1 MDTASKPQY
10 DKEQELFILMLT
22 YRLQTKIVDFAIVN
36 VNVLY
41 ISEAFMANIG
51 SVNSLQTTA
60 FGGSL
65 KQSEVKTAQ
74 NNLPL
79 SDSFSKSTSIADE
92 ELKAS
97 ILKDLKSSDS
107 RVLDEK
113 TVAFPDN
120 YGRVKHLALQL
131 SNYAYGSIRSDM
143 LNAYKVLFTE
153 MEPDTKFTVVC
164 GSAKD
169 QKDVEKV
176 IKDFNVPNP
185 ERIDFIKPEG
195 LNLTVWARDQ
205 MISMY
210 FPDGDG
216 SKTALTN
223 QSMLH
228 DWHGD
233 DEAVPQYIAAKHPSI
248 VLDKER
254 RIRTDG
260 GEVVSNRGETFVGAF
275 SIIATAKKLKE
286 LASKDSDFAN
296 QIKDYAEKEM
306 GMEVKLSELENPL
319 PYDMIPKKEL
329 SFDHEQPYFLA
340 ENPLYKNERVK
351 AGQATE
357 GDMWIK
363 VAKDLFER
371 QFGQKV
377 TPMGLDDPSTP
388 RVEGPAN
395 DHLDMGLTPLDEG
408 TMAVGDPSL
417 AKRVFEQMTS
427 ERRKEVAALLSEA
440 SGTRVMPE
448 DLLGA
453 RGYPN
458 QQQDFNAYATSLE
471 KGGYKVIRMPYAEPG
486 WGTPNISYNNCLM
499 ERFHK
504 EDGTEVKRIFLPVY
518 GIKELDSLAISNYEK
533 EGFEV
538 RPMPL
543 ANIATRKGALRCMSQ
558 WLVREQHNDKYNS

>member
-1 MDTASKPQY
+1 MS
-10 DKEQELFILMLT
+10 
-22 YRLQTKIVDFAIVN
+22 
-36 VNVLY
+36 
-41 ISEAFMANIG
+41 NIG
-51 SVNSLQTTA
+51 AINASFARGFEGPIAKAAASGNPSI
-60 FGGSL
+60 
-65 KQSEVKTAQ
+65 
-74 NNLPL
+74 
-79 SDSFSKSTSIADE
+79 SDSFSKSEVSDK

-97 ILKDLKSSDS
+97 ILRDLKSDDS
-107 RVLDEK
+107 KVLAEK

-131 SNYAYGSIRSDM
+131 SNYAMGSIRSDM

-153 MEPDTKFTVVC
+153 MEPDTKFTVVV
-164 GSAKD
+164 GSSRD

-176 IKDFNVPNP
+176 IEESNVPNP

-195 LNLTVWARDQ
+195 LDLTVWARDQ

-216 SKTALTN
+216 SKTAITN

-228 DWHGD
+228 DWHAD
-233 DEAVPQYIAAKHPSI
+233 DEAVPQYIATKHPSI
-248 VLDKER
+248 VLDRER

-275 SIIATAKKLKE
+275 SIIATAKQLKE
-286 LASKDSDFAN
+286 LAKSDPDFAN

-306 GMEVKLSELENPL
+306 GLEVKLSDLENPL
-319 PYDMIPKKEL
+319 PYTLQPKEQL
-329 SFDHEQPYFLA
+329 TFDHEQPYLLA
-340 ENPLYKNERVK
+340 ENPSYKNEKVK

-363 VAKDLFER
+363 VATDLFER
-371 QFGQKV
+371 QFGQTV

-395 DHLDMGLTPLDEG
+395 DHLDMGLTPLDEN

-417 AKRVFEQMTS
+417 AKRVFEKMSPERRSEVARQLSDASGLRITS
-427 ERRKEVAALLSEA
+427 E
-440 SGTRVMPE
+440 T
-448 DLLGA
+448 LLGTDN
-453 RGYPN
+453 RYGGYPN
-458 QQQDFNAYATSLE
+458 QQKDFDSYASSLE
-471 KGGYKVIRMPYAEPG
+471 KKGYSVVRMPYAEPS

-499 ERFHK
+499 ERFYK
-504 EDGTEVKRIFLPVY
+504 EDGSETKRIFLPVY

-538 RPMPL
+538 HPIPL

-558 WLVREQHNDKYNS
+558 WLVREQHNESFK